1 MVAMVPDVQVR
12 QAATALKRLLRP
24 ESEEDARI
32 VQKGLMLYRQGL
44 VHHVKFIGGSV
55 WATVQDV
62 TPVRVYVS
70 LSDPEDSTCTCPAFG
85 FCRHRMAAFF
95 QAYSQV
101 DSVAEWVDDWRK
113 PAVESQQAETWGME
127 KAKDLM
133 KTRQSGAHDYGRWVE
148 EFVDSFEEI
157 VFGQGKPTPYV
168 IASLLH
174 AYMRKLRASAP
185 LQTEW
190 KSLYELVG
198 NLYAFKQ
205 LTILS
210 EQLGH
215 SGETVDR
222 YYRYLFDTLEEDI
235 EELIHTL
242 SVHSLPFDFDPFME
256 ELKQETTDLVERD
269 DKFNYERMNLYR
281 MLWSQ
286 LLKKKSW
293 RDVERKRLEAFG
305 EGKRTLAEEVALA
318 HQYFLA
324 NQDRNTLDHLK
335 KMGLHT
341 LPFTFY
347 WIDELTAQGDF
358 NRAGDYIEYLSQHMR
373 TALVKMGSYHKARDF
388 TRHAL
393 RTSMPYFRTGGRED
407 LYEKILAQSLPY
419 SFIEYEDFLF
429 AKGQYEKWGELF
441 TYANSESLSVPN
453 DKMKI
458 VQKEAPEVLL
468 PILHQAADGL
478 IAQKNRSSYKQAV
491 RLLKKLRTIYRKLK
505 RIPEWETFFAKL
517 LERNKRLRAFHAE
530 CVRSKLIEVKE
541 EVQMEE

>member
-1 MVAMVPDVQVR
+1 MVPEVQVR
-12 QAATALKRLLRP
+12 QAADELKKLLRP
-24 ESEEDARI
+24 ESEEDAKV

-70 LSDPEDSTCTCPAFG
+70 LSNPEDSTCTCPAYG

-95 QAYSQV
+95 HAYSQV
-101 DSVAEWVDDWRK
+101 DSVSDWVENWRK
-113 PAVESQQAETWGME
+113 PAKESQQAEEWGMK

-133 KTRQSGAHDYGRWVE
+133 KARQSDSHDYGRWVE
-148 EFVDSFEEI
+148 EFMDSFEEI
-157 VFGQGKPTPYV
+157 VLGQGKPTPYV

-174 AYMRKLRASAP
+174 AYMRKVRASAP
-185 LQTEW
+185 LQQEW
-190 KSLYELVG
+190 KALYELVG

-235 EELIHTL
+235 EDLVASL
-242 SVHSLPFDFDPFME
+242 AVHSLPFDFDPFME
-256 ELKQETTDLVERD
+256 ELKQETADLVERED
-269 DKFNYERMNLYR
+269 QFNYERMNLYR
-281 MLWSQ
+281 MLWSH

-293 RDVERKRLEAFG
+293 RDDERKRLEAFG
-305 EGKRTLAEEVALA
+305 DGKRTQAEEIALA

-324 NQDRNTLDHLK
+324 HQDRDTLEHLK
-335 KMGLHT
+335 KLGIHT

-347 WIDELTAQGDF
+347 WIEELTSQGDF
-358 NRAGDYIEYLSQHMR
+358 NRAGVFIEYMTQHMR
-373 TALVKMGSYHKARDF
+373 NAVVQMGNYHQARDF

-393 RTSMPYFRTGGRED
+393 RTSMPYFRSGGRED
-407 LYEKILAQSLPY
+407 LYEKMLAQSLPY

-429 AKGQYEKWGELF
+429 TKGQYDKWGELF
-441 TYANSESLSVPN
+441 TYTNFESLSVPN
-453 DKMKI
+453 DKIK
-458 VQKEAPEVLL
+458 VLQKEDPEVLL
-468 PILHQAADGL
+468 PILHQAVDGL
-478 IAQKNRSSYKQAV
+478 ISQKNRPSYKQAV
-491 RLLKKLRTIYRKLK
+491 RLLKKLRAVYKKLK
-505 RIPEWETFFAKL
+505 RVPEWETFLEKL
-517 LERNKRLRAFHAE
+517 LDRNKRLRAFHAE
-530 CVRSKLIEVKE
+530 CERGKLIEPKVKVE
-541 EVQMEE
+541 E